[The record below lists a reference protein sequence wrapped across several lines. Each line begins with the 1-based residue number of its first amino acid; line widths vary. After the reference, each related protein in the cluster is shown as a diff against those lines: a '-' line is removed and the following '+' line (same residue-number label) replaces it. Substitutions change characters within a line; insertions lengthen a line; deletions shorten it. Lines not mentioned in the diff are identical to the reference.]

1 MKRIFVST
9 YPFGQY
15 NEEPISIL
23 KKEGWDVVLN
33 PTKRKLTSEEVA
45 EYAKDVDAI
54 IAGTEDLTPL
64 IQKNPGLKII
74 SRVGIGLDSVP
85 LQLCRDK
92 NITVAY
98 TPDAVTMAVVEL
110 TIGLMVSL
118 TRKVHLANFELRKG
132 GWSRFTGKRLGESV
146 IGLIGLGR
154 VGSNVLRIL
163 KEFRPKEILVND
175 LKDKTKEIQEI
186 IQNTGLKV
194 RQVGKEEI
202 YKHADIISLHVPLTN
217 LTRNMIGKTELGFMN
232 ESTFVINTARGGI
245 VNESDLYH
253 AVKAEQI
260 AGAAIDVFEKEPYKG
275 NLIELE
281 NIILTEHMGSCSFDC
296 RYLMEFGAASE
307 VVRFFKGEP
316 LLNPV
321 PDEELENQRKI

>member
-45 EYAKDVDAI
+45 EYAKNVDAI

-64 IQKNPGLKII
+64 ILKNPDLKII

-118 TRKVHLANFELRKG
+118 TRKVHLANFELRRG

-175 LKDKTKEIQEI
+175 LKDKTNEIQQI
-186 IQNTGLKV
+186 MQNTDLIV
-194 RQVGKEEI
+194 RQVTKEEI
-202 YKHADIISLHVPLTN
+202 YKHADIVSIHVPLTN
-217 LTRNMIGKTELGFMN
+217 LTRNMIGKTELGLMN
-232 ESTFVINTARGGI
+232 ASTYVINTARGGI

-253 AVKAEQI
+253 AVIAEQI

>member
-23 KKEGWDVVLN
+23 RKEGWDVVLN

-110 TIGLMVSL
+110 TIGLMVTL
-118 TRKVHLANFELRKG
+118 TRKVHLANFELRRG

-175 LKDKTKEIQEI
+175 LKEKTKEIQEI
-186 IQNTGLKV
+186 IQNTDLKV

-217 LTRNMIGKTELGFMN
+217 LTRNMIGKTELSLMN

-253 AVKAEQI
+253 AVKSEQI

>member
-1 MKRIFVST
+1 MKKIFVST

-23 KKEGWDVVLN
+23 QKEGWNVILN

-54 IAGTEDLTPL
+54 IAGTEDLAPL

-85 LQLCRDK
+85 LRLCRDK

-118 TRKVHLANFELRKG
+118 TRKVHLANFELRRG

-186 IQNTGLKV
+186 IQNTDLKV
-194 RQVGKEEI
+194 RQVAKEEI

-217 LTRNMIGKTELGFMN
+217 LTRNLIGKTELSLMI

-253 AVKAEQI
+253 AVKSEQI

-321 PDEELENQRKI
+321 PNEELENQSE

>member
-1 MKRIFVST
+1 VI
-9 YPFGQY
+9 
-15 NEEPISIL
+15 
-23 KKEGWDVVLN
+23 LN

-118 TRKVHLANFELRKG
+118 TRKVHLANFELRRG

-163 KEFRPKEILVND
+163 KEFKPKEILVND

-186 IQNTGLKV
+186 IQNTDLKV
-194 RQVGKEEI
+194 RQVTKEEI
-202 YKHADIISLHVPLTN
+202 YKHADIVSLHVPLTN
-217 LTRNMIGKTELGFMN
+217 LTRNMIGKTELNLMN
-232 ESTFVINTARGGI
+232 KSTFLINTARGGI
-245 VNESDLYH
+245 INESDLYD
-253 AVKAEQI
+253 AIKSELI
-260 AGAAIDVFEKEPYKG
+260 AGAAVDVFEKEPYKG
-275 NLIELE
+275 NLTELE
-281 NIILTEHMGSCSFDC
+281 NIILTEHMGSCSYDC
-296 RYLMEFGAASE
+296 RYLMEFGAAAE
-307 VVRFFKGEP
+307 IKRFFNGEA

-321 PDEELENQRKI
+321 PKEEFDNQIE

>member
-23 KKEGWDVVLN
+23 RKEGWEVVLN

-118 TRKVHLANFELRKG
+118 TRKVHLANFELRRG

-175 LKDKTKEIQEI
+175 LKNKSKEIQEI
-186 IQNTGLKV
+186 MQDTGLKV
-194 RQVGKEEI
+194 RQVDKEEI
-202 YKHADIISLHVPLTN
+202 YKNADIISLHVPLSN
-217 LTRNMIGKTELGFMN
+217 LTRNMIGKTEFGLMN

-245 VNESDLYH
+245 VNESDLFH
-253 AVKAEQI
+253 AVKSEQI

>member
-23 KKEGWDVVLN
+23 RKEGWEVVLN

-118 TRKVHLANFELRKG
+118 TRKVHLANFELRRG

-163 KEFRPKEILVND
+163 NEFRPKEILVND
-175 LKDKTKEIQEI
+175 LKNKSKEIQEI
-186 IQNTGLKV
+186 IQDTGLKV
-194 RQVGKEEI
+194 RQVDKEEI
-202 YKHADIISLHVPLTN
+202 YKNADIISLHVPLTN
-217 LTRNMIGKTELGFMN
+217 LTRNLIGKTEFSLMN

-245 VNESDLYH
+245 VNESDLFH
-253 AVKAEQI
+253 AVKSEKI

-321 PDEELENQRKI
+321 PDEELENQSKI